1 MNENLKNERCKP
13 LLKRLSVRNRL
24 LIKCLF
30 CSLTLGFPTNVLNA
44 GVLKTYGIQQ
54 SEKITGFVVDA
65 NGEPIIGA
73 NVVVKGTTNGTIT
86 DLDGAFTL
94 DVSGN
99 GGIVLVISYI
109 GYNTVEYPVKA
120 GEAIKVRLQE
130 DTQRLDEV
138 VVTALGISKSE
149 RALNYSA
156 AQLSASEISEVRS
169 ENPLSALTG
178 KVAGLDITG
187 NKRGTSGKIVLRGVG
202 EIASGSTNKPLYVID
217 GVPVDN
223 GDRTTASPFG
233 GIDYGDVLSN
243 INTDDIESISVLKG
257 PSAAALYGSKASR
270 GAILITTKSGVA
282 DQGIGIEFNSNTS
295 ILMPYAGLNQYQQT
309 YGTGQGGNY
318 PKSKADAMAWSLDA
332 WGARLDP
339 SITSAFLDGSEQQY
353 VSRYHPMDFYNNGV
367 NTSNTLSIMG
377 GNKKATFRMSYGNEY
392 YKDITPA
399 FKYVKHN
406 FNIRANG
413 ELTSRLSYDIKLNF
427 NVSNAN
433 QRPQSGHG
441 IFNPMTVLPIL
452 GADTDLKKMEVMG
465 RDISTGG
472 LINNWDGALN
482 PYYVMYQYK
491 NNDQMYKGIGS
502 ASISYKLLKDLKLTF
517 RQGLEMSDFSASE
530 LIPVGSKFMTTYA
543 GRYGS
548 MEKGG
553 LGKSN
558 SKFLQVNTDFFAEY
572 GKTIQDFTI
581 DAMIGGNYWS
591 QKTRDY
597 SIQAADFIAE
607 GLYSPSNAQ
616 NQSSSYE
623 IYNKRMWGMYG
634 SLDLSY
640 KRFVYLT
647 FTARNDWSSTLPQ
660 KNNSYFY
667 PSIGGSLIFSEI
679 FDLPEWFSFGK
690 IRGSWAQ
697 VGSDT
702 DVYQLD
708 MYYSL
713 FPGGYPT
720 DFGSEVYPGNINTNQ
735 LPPLDLKPMITKST
749 EYGLDVRFFNDRLG
763 LDLAYYDNTTSDQI
777 LQVPIPNSS
786 GFSSRLMN
794 AGSVSNRG
802 IEITL
807 SATPIL
813 QKDLRWNLS
822 LSLAHNKSKV
832 NELYDGL
839 ESIQMY
845 FCEAMSVMAVE
856 GEPYGIM
863 YGSDYLYNESGEIM
877 RDEEGYPLYD
887 TSYNSYLGSAIPKV
901 IWGLSSSINYKDFY
915 LNFTI
920 DSRMGHKYYSKTSR
934 WLYEHGTHIN
944 TAIARDEYYASGGT
958 GLDPLKLGKIQSV
971 VASENVYDGSFIR
984 MKEIAIG
991 YRIPKKFAE
1000 KLMLKSAQI
1009 SFVASNPFFIWRGSD
1024 FCDPTFSLNST
1035 VGMEGIENG
1044 GEPAVRSLGVN
1055 LNLKF

>member
-1 MNENLKNERCKP
+1 MKNGVK
-13 LLKRLSVRNRL
+13 KGGKDFSIRNRL
-24 LIKCLF
+24 VIKCLL
-30 CSLTLGFPTNVLNA
+30 CSLALGVPLSILSSETAYEV
-44 GVLKTYGIQQ
+44 YGIQQ
-54 SEKITGFVVDA
+54 SRKISGSVTDSK
-65 NGEPIIGA
+65 GEPIIGA
-73 NVVVKGTTNGTIT
+73 NILIKGSENGTVT
-86 DLDGAFTL
+86 DLDGMFTL
-94 DVSGN
+94 DISGN
-99 GGIVLVISYI
+99 NVILIISYI
-109 GYNTVEYPVKA
+109 GYNTIEYPVKNNQVIRI
-120 GEAIKVRLQE
+120 ELQE
-130 DTQRLDEV
+130 DTRNLEEV
-138 VVTALGISKSE
+138 IVTALGISKSE

-156 AQLSASEISEVRS
+156 AQLSSEDINEVRS
-169 ENPLSALTG
+169 GNPISALTG

-187 NKRGTSGKIVLRGVG
+187 NERSGSGKIVLRGVG

-223 GDRTTASPFG
+223 SNRTTASPFG

-270 GAILITTKSGVA
+270 GAILIATKSGVA
-282 DQGIGIEFNSNTS
+282 DQGIGVEFNSNTS
-295 ILMPYAGLNQYQQT
+295 ILMPYAGLNQYQQS

-318 PKSKADAMAWSLDA
+318 PKSRADAMAWSLDS
-332 WGARLDP
+332 WGAKLDP
-339 SITSAFLDGSEQQY
+339 SVTSIFLDGSEQKY
-353 VSRYHPMDFYNNGV
+353 VSRYHPMDFYTNGMS
-367 NTSNTLSIMG
+367 TSNTLSIMG
-377 GNKKATFRMSYGNEY
+377 GNKKAAFRASYGNEY

-399 FKYVKHN
+399 FKYMKHN

-413 ELTSRLSYDIKLNF
+413 ELTSRLSYDLKVNF

-441 IFNPMTVLPIL
+441 IFNPTTILPII
-452 GADTDLKKMEVMG
+452 GADTDLKKMEIMG

-491 NNDQMYKGIGS
+491 NNDQMYRGITS
-502 ASISYKLLKDLKLTF
+502 ASVSYKLLKNLKLTF
-517 RQGLEMSDFSASE
+517 RQGLEMSDFNTSE
-530 LIPVGSKFMTTYA
+530 LIPVGSKFWTTYA

-548 MEKGG
+548 MDKGG
-553 LGKSN
+553 LGKTN
-558 SKFLQVNTDFFAEY
+558 SKFLQVNSDFFAEY
-572 GKTIQDFTI
+572 NKSIQDFTI
-581 DAMIGGNYWS
+581 DAMFGGNYWS
-591 QKTRDY
+591 QKTRDM

-607 GLYSPSNAQ
+607 GLYSPSNAK
-616 NQSSSYE
+616 NQKSSYM
-623 IYNKRMWGMYG
+623 IYNKKMWGMYG

-640 KRFVYLT
+640 KRFLYLT

-667 PSIGGSLIFSEI
+667 PSIGGSFIFSEI
-679 FDLPEWFSFGK
+679 IDLPEWFSFGK
-690 IRGSWAQ
+690 LRGSWAQ

-702 DVYQLD
+702 DMYKLD
-708 MYYSL
+708 MYYGL
-713 FPGGYPT
+713 YPGGYPT
-720 DFGSEVYPGNINTNQ
+720 DYGTEVYPGNIDTNQ

-749 EYGLDVRFFNDRLG
+749 EFGLDVRFLNDRLG
-763 LDLAYYDNTTSDQI
+763 LDFAYYDNTTSDQI
-777 LQVPIPNSS
+777 IQVPIPASS

-807 SATPIL
+807 SATPI
-813 QKDLRWNLS
+813 QRKDLSWNLS

-832 NELYDGL
+832 NKLHESLQ
-839 ESIQMY
+839 SIQMY
-845 FCEAMSVMAVE
+845 FCEAMSVMAIE

-863 YGSDYLYNESGEIM
+863 YGSDYLYDESGNIK
-877 RDEEGYPLYD
+877 RDAEGYPLYD
-887 TSYNSYLGSAIPKV
+887 TSYNSNLGSAIPKV
-901 IWGLSSSINYKDFY
+901 ILGLSSSINYKDFY

-920 DSRMGHKYYSKTSR
+920 DSRIGHKYYSKTSR
-934 WLYEHGTHIN
+934 WLYEHGNHIN
-944 TAIARDEYYASGGT
+944 TAKARDEYYASGKT

-991 YRIPKKFAE
+991 YKIPKKFAE
-1000 KLMLKSAQI
+1000 KLWLKSANV

-1044 GEPAVRSLGVN
+1044 GEPAIRSLGIN

>member
-44 GVLKTYGIQQ
+44 GGLETYGIQQ

-413 ELTSRLSYDIKLNF
+413 ELTSRLSYDMKLNF

-720 DFGSEVYPGNINTNQ
+720 DFGSEVYP
-735 LPPLDLKPMITKST
+735 
-749 EYGLDVRFFNDRLG
+749 
-763 LDLAYYDNTTSDQI
+763 
-777 LQVPIPNSS
+777 
-786 GFSSRLMN
+786 
-794 AGSVSNRG
+794 
-802 IEITL
+802 
-807 SATPIL
+807 
-813 QKDLRWNLS
+813 
-822 LSLAHNKSKV
+822 
-832 NELYDGL
+832 
-839 ESIQMY
+839 
-845 FCEAMSVMAVE
+845 
-856 GEPYGIM
+856 
-863 YGSDYLYNESGEIM
+863 
-877 RDEEGYPLYD
+877 
-887 TSYNSYLGSAIPKV
+887 
-901 IWGLSSSINYKDFY
+901 
-915 LNFTI
+915 
-920 DSRMGHKYYSKTSR
+920 
-934 WLYEHGTHIN
+934 
-944 TAIARDEYYASGGT
+944 
-958 GLDPLKLGKIQSV
+958 
-971 VASENVYDGSFIR
+971 
-984 MKEIAIG
+984 
-991 YRIPKKFAE
+991 
-1000 KLMLKSAQI
+1000 
-1009 SFVASNPFFIWRGSD
+1009 
-1024 FCDPTFSLNST
+1024 
-1035 VGMEGIENG
+1035 
-1044 GEPAVRSLGVN
+1044 
-1055 LNLKF
+1055 

>member
-1 MNENLKNERCKP
+1 
-13 LLKRLSVRNRL
+13 
-24 LIKCLF
+24 
-30 CSLTLGFPTNVLNA
+30 
-44 GVLKTYGIQQ
+44 
-54 SEKITGFVVDA
+54 
-65 NGEPIIGA
+65 
-73 NVVVKGTTNGTIT
+73 
-86 DLDGAFTL
+86 
-94 DVSGN
+94 
-99 GGIVLVISYI
+99 
-109 GYNTVEYPVKA
+109 
-120 GEAIKVRLQE
+120 
-130 DTQRLDEV
+130 
-138 VVTALGISKSE
+138 
-149 RALNYSA
+149 
-156 AQLSASEISEVRS
+156 
-169 ENPLSALTG
+169 
-178 KVAGLDITG
+178 
-187 NKRGTSGKIVLRGVG
+187 
-202 EIASGSTNKPLYVID
+202 
-217 GVPVDN
+217 
-223 GDRTTASPFG
+223 
-233 GIDYGDVLSN
+233 
-243 INTDDIESISVLKG
+243 
-257 PSAAALYGSKASR
+257 
-270 GAILITTKSGVA
+270 
-282 DQGIGIEFNSNTS
+282 
-295 ILMPYAGLNQYQQT
+295 
-309 YGTGQGGNY
+309 
-318 PKSKADAMAWSLDA
+318 
-332 WGARLDP
+332 
-339 SITSAFLDGSEQQY
+339 
-353 VSRYHPMDFYNNGV
+353 
-367 NTSNTLSIMG
+367 MG

-413 ELTSRLSYDIKLNF
+413 ELTSRLSYDMKLNF

-944 TAIARDEYYASGGT
+944 TAIARDEYYASGAVLYRPFHGFSVSLAQDLAVNTLDSNLPDCPFPVRVTSLTALRARYQWGSVQLDASLVNTYTKEHVET
-958 GLDPLKLGKIQSV
+958 GEKPDDLK
-971 VASENVYDGSFIR
+971 
-984 MKEIAIG
+984 
-991 YRIPKKFAE
+991 
-1000 KLMLKSAQI
+1000 KLSP
-1009 SFVASNPFFIWRGSD
+1009 S
-1024 FCDPTFSLNST
+1024 FSLNWKLPGEQDLFLRAMYKST
-1035 VGMEGIENG
+1035 FRTPTFND
-1044 GEPAVRSLGVN
+1044 LY
-1055 LNLKF
+1055 